1 MTMDFAVEKKNDK
14 KKKHSKVENKI
25 YSYWEK
31 KGLFKPRYTPKPR
44 LL

>member
-1 MTMDFAVEKKNDK
+1 MSSEKYT
-14 KKKHSKVENKI
+14 HSKVENKI

-31 KGLFKPRYTPKPR
+31 KGLFKPKKNKKSI